1 MFNAN
6 NDYKFTLNINCET
19 VVRGF
24 AVFREMLK
32 HPSAQPV
39 VAQIKEFVTKFPN
52 ELPRTEASRRVAK
65 FLTTTQD
72 RMLSDCV
79 VFAADADEEGRKN
92 SAEGLEKFVLNRMHA
107 KIFPSGEKDVEQD
120 LFLRRRTASL
130 QWVEFH
136 HLGVPAVDPQLLRL
150 AVEQLHLID
159 NYKAPL
165 DKLICILNAC
175 RVINDVLKRTWAEGG
190 ESHRPLSADDFLP
203 LLIYTLLKANPP
215 RMHSNLEFV
224 AAYRHPTRL
233 VAEDAYFLTALQSA
247 CAFVKDAGPTTLEVP
262 QEDYDSLCRD
272 ALTAFEGEATVTEP
286 TTVAEKACAL
296 GPLARRRIKARLSE
310 VLRFE
315 HIESGSQLTVADV
328 SDLLEEYK
336 QLVRL
341 LREVDSGA
349 LAE

>member
-1 MFNAN
+1 
-6 NDYKFTLNINCET
+6 
-19 VVRGF
+19 
-24 AVFREMLK
+24 MLK

-39 VAQIKEFVTKFPN
+39 VAQIKDFVTKFPN
-52 ELPRTEASRRVAK
+52 ELPRAEASRRVAK
-65 FLTTTQD
+65 FLSSTQD

-136 HLGVPAVDPQLLRL
+136 HLGVPAVDSQLLRL

-159 NYKAPL
+159 NYKAPM

-233 VAEDAYFLTALQSA
+233 VAEEAYFLTALQSA
-247 CAFVKDAGPTTLEVP
+247 CAFVKDAGPSSLEVP
-262 QEDYDSLCRD
+262 QEEYDSLCRD
-272 ALTAFEGEATVTEP
+272 ALAVFEGVDAKATRVTEP
-286 TTVAEKACAL
+286 TNVVERASTL
-296 GPLARRRIKARLSE
+296 GPLARRRIKARLGE
-310 VLRFE
+310 FLRFE

-336 QLVRL
+336 QLVHL

-349 LAE
+349 LEE